1 MKDELTVILR
11 RAAAEGY
18 SLADIKSA
26 AKRIEGRQLASL
38 ETGPKAG
45 DGSITT
51 ISHLADRISRSTRY
65 TGGFMYP
72 GTMWSQGLERHQPKQ
87 SSKVGEST
95 DGSPEAVIEAILE
108 QMGLGTYITETVNY
122 GNGIRTDTYVR
133 VAEGFR
139 HVEYSDE
146 SEDKF
151 FADHVSA
158 TSQEVADELGVPHS
172 ATLVALH
179 WECLGNFA

>member
-18 SLADIKSA
+18 TAADIKSA
-26 AKRIEGRQLASL
+26 ALKIETRELASL

-45 DGSITT
+45 DGGNTT
-51 ISHLADRISRSTRY
+51 VAEMAERIARSTRY
-65 TGGFMYP
+65 VGGYMYP
-72 GTMWSQGLERHQPKQ
+72 GTMWSQGLERHQPKR

-95 DGSPEAVIEAILE
+95 DGSPVADIAAILE
-108 QMGLGTYITETVNY
+108 GMPSGTPLTETVNF
-122 GNGIRTDTYVR
+122 GNGVRTDTYVR

-146 SEDKF
+146 AEDKF
-151 FADHVSA
+151 FANQVFA
-158 TSQEVADELGVPHS
+158 TTQAVADELNVAHS
-172 ATLVALH
+172 ATLVAL
-179 WECLGNFA
+179 CRLYL